1 MHRLLRVSSVRIL
14 HGGLRP
20 RPRSFVFRSPTGPP
34 SCERNE
40 ARTYRHRMK
49 LYTLVCAASFT
60 VRAYSCD
67 RMPFSSVSRAPSP
80 RSRGTIDRQDTI
92 RGISRDESSHLAD
105 HRTFIATGGTPA
117 SLPTCFRDRTTVKSV
132 LSSCLYFIFPPA
144 ISILLYRFPFPFFSF
159 SLSLFL
165 SPLYNV
171 GSSVLFCFSFLVSHR
186 LFSPFLGHSLIFRL
200 ANEFAKSRRK
210 LASCST
216 WVNVSFQNTTIL
228 TTVAHVHIAFHRA

>member
-1 MHRLLRVSSVRIL
+1 MTGCRFPAFLVHLRRV
-14 HGGLRP
+14 P
-20 RPRSFVFRSPTGPP
+20 EERSIV
-34 SCERNE
+34 
-40 ARTYRHRMK
+40 K
-49 LYTLVCAASFT
+49 
-60 VRAYSCD
+60 
-67 RMPFSSVSRAPSP
+67 
-80 RSRGTIDRQDTI
+80 I
-92 RGISRDESSHLAD
+92 RYEGFSRDESSHLAD